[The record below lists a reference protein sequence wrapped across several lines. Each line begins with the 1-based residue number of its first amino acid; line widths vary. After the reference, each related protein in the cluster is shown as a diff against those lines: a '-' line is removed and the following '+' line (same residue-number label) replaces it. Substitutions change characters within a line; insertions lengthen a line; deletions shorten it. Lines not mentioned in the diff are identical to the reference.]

1 MEVCAMF
8 HKAGHGRI
16 AGFSL
21 LAVALLVS
29 GIGCKKG
36 AEETMTLQEAAAL
49 AEEAG
54 LTIKE
59 GVNEIKGTVKT
70 ALGNYFY
77 LPQVPGFDIAVTG
90 QVQGGDATAL
100 VDKEVVVKA
109 LFNRQDPNLLVAQ
122 SIDIQDGAVA
132 TNVYTSTDP
141 AAPADHLTQT
151 ARGEYPELVLTGIN
165 KSEEWEGKGKGKVRG
180 KLVSGPN
187 NQGLWISV
195 LDASDKEIGKV
206 IVDSKTNYAEYY
218 LKKLRLFD
226 TYHFYLTVKES
237 VARNL
242 RAKARE
248 MFHADVIAVGLY

>member
-1 MEVCAMF
+1 MF
-8 HKAGHGRI
+8 HKAGYGRI
-16 AGFSL
+16 AGFGL

-29 GIGCKKG
+29 GIGCQKK
-36 AEETMTLQEAAAL
+36 AEETMTLREAAAA

-59 GVNEIKGTVKT
+59 GLNEVSGKVKT

-90 QVQGGDATAL
+90 QIQGGDVTAL
-100 VDKEVVVKA
+100 VDKEVSVKA

-122 SIDIQDGAVA
+122 SIDIKDGAVA
-132 TNVYTSTDP
+132 TNVYTSTDA

-151 ARGEYPELVLTGIN
+151 ARAEFQALVITGVN
-165 KSEEWEGKGKGKVRG
+165 KSEEWEGKGKGKLRG
-180 KLVSGPN
+180 KLVAGPN
-187 NQGLWISV
+187 NQGSWISI

-206 IVDSKTNYAEYY
+206 IVDGKSNYADYY

-226 TYHFYLTVKES
+226 AYHFYLTIKES
-237 VARNL
+237 VPRNL
-242 RAKARE
+242 RAKAKE
-248 MFHADVIAVGLY
+248 LFHADVVAVGLY